1 MKKNQKNFFKKKF
14 IKPYIFRIL
23 ITNTSQKTYIQ
34 LKKTFQQIFLEKIR
48 EKMKKKSKKNFFKKS
63 IKPYIFRILISTSQ
77 KTYIQLE
84 KTFRQK
90 FLEKFREKI

>member
-48 EKMKKKSKKNFFKKS
+48 EKYEKKIKNFFSKV
-63 IKPYIFRILISTSQ
+63 Q
-77 KTYIQLE
+77 
-84 KTFRQK
+84 
-90 FLEKFREKI
+90 